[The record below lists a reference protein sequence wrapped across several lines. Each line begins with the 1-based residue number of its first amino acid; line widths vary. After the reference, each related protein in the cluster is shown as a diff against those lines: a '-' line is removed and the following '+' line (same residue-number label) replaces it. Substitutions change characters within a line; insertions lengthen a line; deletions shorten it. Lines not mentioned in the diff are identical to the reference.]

1 MGFFDFEF
9 KMDDIKKHQPPLQ
22 KLNKVIDWEIF
33 RPMLESALL
42 NKSKEKGGRPLFA
55 LFLFNNA
62 DSSMGRK
69 ISQSITL
76 LSFCKGG

>member
-1 MGFFDFEF
+1 MMGFFDFEF

-42 NKSKEKGGRPLFA
+42 NKSKEKGGRPPF
-55 LFLFNNA
+55 
-62 DSSMGRK
+62 DK
-69 ISQSITL
+69 ILMLRSLYYNVILTFRMIKQS
-76 LSFCKGG
+76 FK

>member
-1 MGFFDFEF
+1 MMGFFDFKF

-42 NKSKEKGGRPLFA
+42 KKTKQKVVVHHLINY
-55 LFLFNNA
+55 
-62 DSSMGRK
+62 
-69 ISQSITL
+69 
-76 LSFCKGG
+76 

>member
-42 NKSKEKGGRPLFA
+42 KKTKQKVVVHHLINY
-55 LFLFNNA
+55 
-62 DSSMGRK
+62 
-69 ISQSITL
+69 
-76 LSFCKGG
+76 

>member
-33 RPMLESALL
+33 RSILESELL
-42 NKSKEKGGRPLFA
+42 NKSKVKGGRPPCFRI
-55 LFLFNNA
+55 FLQ
-62 DSSMGRK
+62 RL
-69 ISQSITL
+69 IW
-76 LSFCKGG
+76 